1 MLRVLDYVLQEI
13 NQIIWCYA
21 VKVESCH
28 MCPRS
33 CILSDFVLYWRHQRS
48 VTAWTARPPV
58 LSLQTDMQ
66 YSVCSRDQ
74 VIHSDSRCYCFAK
87 FLIAVES
94 RPWKGIALISP
105 AQEHTLT
112 APCLFFF
119 FFDLPASYL
128 MTWRSFIT
136 NFSLIRPQSLLRSSA
151 HAAMKPAQT
160 VNTEVPDK

>member
-112 APCLFFF
+112 APCLFIFFFYFF
-119 FFDLPASYL
+119 FFLICPPRIS
-128 MTWRSFIT
+128 WRGGAL
-136 NFSLIRPQSLLRSSA
+136 SLILASSVLSLSSA
-151 HAAMKPAQT
+151 ALLMLPWSLRKL
-160 VNTEVPDK
+160 